1 MLHRL
6 WIVAVVAASLALAQ
20 GVPADWKVMKDL
32 EDACQVAVPKDWDTN
47 LPAMAQ
53 APGNKLGVVILFNET
68 EKYVPLDAATL
79 KALDTVKVVENS
91 AKRYFIQSK
100 EFKSITGG
108 AGTSRRWM
116 VSIPVQKGRCGLT
129 ITLAQGADEAT
140 AEKVANTLAPL
151 KK

>member
-1 MLHRL
+1 MLIRL
-6 WIVAVVAASLALAQ
+6 WIVAVAAASLALAQ
-20 GVPADWKVMKDL
+20 GVPADWKIMRDL

-53 APGNKLGVVILFNET
+53 APGNRLGVVILFNET
-68 EKYVPLDAATL
+68 EKYTPLDAATL

-91 AKRYFIQSK
+91 AKRYFVQSK

-108 AGTSRRWM
+108 TGTTRRWM
-116 VSIPVQKGRCGLT
+116 VSIPVQKGRCG
-129 ITLAQGADEAT
+129 ITLNLAQGADEAT
-140 AEKVANTLAPL
+140 AEKVANSLAPL

>member
-1 MLHRL
+1 MLIRL
-6 WIVAVVAASLALAQ
+6 STVAVGIASLALAQ
-20 GVPADWKVMKDL
+20 GVPTGWKVMKDL

-68 EKYVPLDAATL
+68 EKHTPLDAATL

-91 AKRYFIQSK
+91 AKRYFVQSK

-108 AGTSRRWM
+108 AGTTRRWM
-116 VSIPVQKGRCGLT
+116 VSIPAQNGRCG
-129 ITLAQGADEAT
+129 ITLNLAEGADEAT
-140 AEKVANTLAPL
+140 AEKVANSLAPL